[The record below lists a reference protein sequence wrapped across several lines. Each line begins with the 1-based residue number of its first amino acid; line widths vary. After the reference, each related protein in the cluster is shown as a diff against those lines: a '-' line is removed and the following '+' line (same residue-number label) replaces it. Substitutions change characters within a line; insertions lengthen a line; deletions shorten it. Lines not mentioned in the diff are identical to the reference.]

1 MKKHKTLSA
10 LLRELKKAPKVMRD
24 KEALEEE
31 TAKLQLKMLRIQQG
45 LYHKKERA
53 VIMLEGF
60 DAAGK
65 GGAIR
70 TLTEKLDPRSFKVI
84 PIGPP
89 TEDEKGRHWLYRFWA
104 NLPLPGDFVIFDRS
118 WYGRVLVEKVDG
130 LTEKEKLKR
139 AYQEINEFEAQLQ
152 HDGITV
158 IKIFLAITKDE
169 QLERFT
175 ARLSDPY
182 KNWKITMADVE
193 ARKKWDDYVE
203 AVDDILRKSNPPS
216 SRWHVIPANSKKF
229 TRKEVLRIVTR
240 ELHFA
245 EKWMENTA
253 SKKEI
258 DKLEKLLKKS

>member
-1 MKKHKTLSA
+1 MKNHKTLSA
-10 LLRELKKAPKVMRD
+10 LLRELKKIPKVMRD
-24 KEALEEE
+24 KEALEE
-31 TAKLQLKMLRIQQG
+31 AAVKLQLKMLRIQQG

-70 TLTEKLDPRSFKVI
+70 SLTEKLDPRSFKVI

-130 LTEKEKLKR
+130 LTEIEKLKR
-139 AYQEINEFEAQLQ
+139 AYNEINEFEAQLQ

-169 QLERFT
+169 QLERFE
-175 ARLSDPY
+175 ARLTDPY
-182 KNWKITMADVE
+182 KNWKITIADIE
-193 ARKKWDDYVE
+193 ARKKWDDYVAAMDE
-203 AVDDILRKSNPPS
+203 ILKKSNPPG
-216 SRWHVIPANSKKF
+216 SRWHVVPANSKKF
-229 TRKEVLRIVTR
+229 TRKEVLRIVTD

-245 EKWMENTA
+245 EKWMEKTA
-253 SKKEI
+253 SKKEK
-258 DKLEKLLKKS
+258 DKLEKLLKNS